1 MTGEE
6 FTENFS
12 RFSENRGMM
21 IYDFI
26 SNVTAI
32 ESSCVLLRVITIYC
46 DVVRFIL
53 ICEAV

>member
-1 MTGEE
+1 MTGGE

-53 ICEAV
+53 ICEVV